1 MELVVA
7 KVNLLKALALAKGRR
22 DLSTEGIVPQAQ
34 DLELGT
40 RGEFRWDGTFQS
52 VDAEVEVG
60 EPAQEAKLGRQ
71 AATEA
76 VVGQLEP
83 CQPSEIG
90 DARCYGARDALGF
103 KVQRHDTPGC
113 CRTAGDPVPVTE
125 FHGRVAP

>member
-7 KVNLLKALALAKGRR
+7 KVNLLKALALAKGRW
-22 DLSTEGIVPQAQ
+22 DLSTVGIVPQAQ

-40 RGEFRWDGTFQS
+40 CREFRRNVTFES

-83 CQPSEIG
+83 CQPSEFG
-90 DARCYGARDALGF
+90 DARRYGARDALGF
-103 KVQRHDTPGC
+103 KVQRDDTPRGH
-113 CRTAGDPVPVTE
+113 RTAGDPVPVAE
-125 FHGRVAP
+125 LHGRVAP